1 MSNSLAGKDALVLG
15 GGAVGDAL
23 AKGFAALGA
32 KVARS
37 VAETSGS
44 ANLVVIPVVDPGG
57 LKPQALADMDE
68 AEWIRRCEAPLG
80 AVRTALQ
87 EAHAV
92 LNAKGG
98 SIFLLVPTISL
109 VGQAD
114 FVPFATVGEGT
125 RSLAKA
131 AARGWGAAGI
141 TVNCLALTQEQ
152 LAPGAEGKV
161 TETRVPPALKT
172 PDLEHD
178 VAAFIAAMANGPQIA
193 TGTTIMVDGG
203 NQMSV

>member
-1 MSNSLAGKDALVLG
+1 MNAILTGKDALVLG
-15 GGAVGDAL
+15 GDAAGEAL
-23 AKGFAALGA
+23 AHGLKALGA

-37 VAETSGS
+37 VAETGGS
-44 ANLVVIPVVDPGG
+44 VDLVVIPVTDPGG
-57 LKPQALADMDE
+57 LTPMALADMDE
-68 AEWIRRCEAPLG
+68 AEWIRRCEAPLT
-80 AVRTALQ
+80 AVRVALQ

-92 LNAKGG
+92 LNQRGG
-98 SIFLLVPTISL
+98 PIYLLVPTIAM
-109 VGQAD
+109 VGMAD
-114 FVPFATVGEGT
+114 FAPYATVAEGA

-152 LAPGAEGKV
+152 LAPGAEGHV

-178 VAAFIAAMANGPQIA
+178 VAGFIAALATGPQVT